1 MSLDPAPTMA
11 TSWPRLLCSYGLLL
25 LSCLFLI
32 TVYLGTKG
40 LVHSEAELLKL
51 SVLHPLFNTEEHF
64 AVDFWKPSMRQ
75 SDRLHALTVATH
87 STANALEKVGIHAFL
102 ESAGLIGWLRHNR
115 SQLPWDSDGDLGIL
129 EEECLKSGA
138 TKEDFSRALGSD
150 FAVLKFACSCQED
163 CEGDNRRMV
172 GRVAHTTTG
181 VCIDL
186 FAYGP
191 VSKARPWQK
200 DPRYSQIT
208 WWERKNDHADFTFP
222 RDSLLPLQDDVF
234 ADASIR
240 IPANPRDFLSWEYG
254 QCLGAHVWP
263 WRMLL
268 YTPQATEALHLILAL
283 KGAVL
288 LLGSSGMNVFPPFV
302 LICCMAAAVAILKSG
317 LLYVSILFLS
327 LCESVVLFLRPD
339 WCIFRR
345 LHSAIIVLVVAMCLH
360 ALQGSIQQLI
370 CQLDDFYLHPRRPKS
385 WTLCLLGRCWDF

>member
-1 MSLDPAPTMA
+1 MPIEIQKASSPSNPMS
-11 TSWPRLLCSYGLLL
+11 C
-25 LSCLFLI
+25 
-32 TVYLGTKG
+32 
-40 LVHSEAELLKL
+40 
-51 SVLHPLFNTEEHF
+51 
-64 AVDFWKPSMRQ
+64 WK
-75 SDRLHALTVATH
+75 
-87 STANALEKVGIHAFL
+87 
-102 ESAGLIGWLRHNR
+102 
-115 SQLPWDSDGDLGIL
+115 
-129 EEECLKSGA
+129 
-138 TKEDFSRALGSD
+138 
-150 FAVLKFACSCQED
+150 
-163 CEGDNRRMV
+163 
-172 GRVAHTTTG
+172 
-181 VCIDL
+181 
-186 FAYGP
+186 
-191 VSKARPWQK
+191 
-200 DPRYSQIT
+200 
-208 WWERKNDHADFTFP
+208 DFTFP

-268 YTPQATEALHLILAL
+268 YTPQATQALHLILAL

-345 LHSAIIVLVVAMCLH
+345 LHSAMIVLVVAMCLH

-385 WTLCLLGRCWDF
+385 WTLCLLGRCWDFWLNHGLVKIGGRRSCGKDGVDVNNAVEEP

>member
-1 MSLDPAPTMA
+1 MPIEIQKASSPSSPMS
-11 TSWPRLLCSYGLLL
+11 C
-25 LSCLFLI
+25 
-32 TVYLGTKG
+32 
-40 LVHSEAELLKL
+40 
-51 SVLHPLFNTEEHF
+51 
-64 AVDFWKPSMRQ
+64 WK
-75 SDRLHALTVATH
+75 
-87 STANALEKVGIHAFL
+87 
-102 ESAGLIGWLRHNR
+102 
-115 SQLPWDSDGDLGIL
+115 
-129 EEECLKSGA
+129 
-138 TKEDFSRALGSD
+138 
-150 FAVLKFACSCQED
+150 
-163 CEGDNRRMV
+163 
-172 GRVAHTTTG
+172 
-181 VCIDL
+181 
-186 FAYGP
+186 
-191 VSKARPWQK
+191 
-200 DPRYSQIT
+200 
-208 WWERKNDHADFTFP
+208 DFTFP

-234 ADASIR
+234 ADTSIR

-327 LCESVVLFLRPD
+327 LCESLVLFLRPD

-385 WTLCLLGRCWDF
+385 WTLCLLGRCWDFWLNHGLVKIGGRRFMRKRWGGCQQPQLKNLKHPADEGFSVC